1 MSARFYKQAAVAE
14 AKGGFI
20 VTLDGRSL
28 RTPAKAPLVA
38 PKRALAQLAADE
50 WSAQGETLK
59 PETMPITRLINVAI
73 DFTPGARA
81 ELAATIGKFGQTDLL
96 CHRADQPPSLAER
109 QAKAWD
115 GLLAWADTHLGASLI
130 AAPGIFA
137 HRQPEGAL
145 AALASR
151 AAALDV
157 FRLTGLAHAAGLAGS
172 AVLAFAIAEGKL
184 SPEAAFLAAAL
195 DDLYQ
200 IETWGED
207 AEARERLN
215 NQRAEYEALARFFLA
230 LTADE

>member
-1 MSARFYKQAAVAE
+1 MSARFYKQAGIAE

-20 VTLDGRSL
+20 VTLDGWSL

-50 WSAQGETLK
+50 WNAQAEAIK
-59 PETMPITRLINVAI
+59 PETMPITRLINVAL

-81 ELAATIGKFGQTDLL
+81 DMAATIGKFGQTDLL
-96 CHRADQPPSLAER
+96 CHRAEQPPSLAER

-137 HRQPEGAL
+137 HEQPEGAL

-151 AAALDV
+151 AAALDD

-172 AVLAFAIAEGKL
+172 AVLAFAIAEGNIT
-184 SPEAAFLAAAL
+184 PDAAFAAAAV

-200 IETWGED
+200 LETWGED
-207 AEARERLN
+207 DEARERLN
-215 NQRAEYEALARFFLA
+215 NQRTEYEALGRFFGA
-230 LTADE
+230 LTAEK

>member
-1 MSARFYKQAAVAE
+1 MSTRFYKQAGIAE
-14 AKGGFI
+14 AKGGFT

-50 WSAQGETLK
+50 WSEQGETLK

-81 ELAATIGKFGQTDLL
+81 EMAATIGKFGQTDLL
-96 CHRADQPPSLAER
+96 CHRAEQPPSLAER

-151 AAALDV
+151 AGALDD
-157 FRLTGLAHAAGLAGS
+157 FRLTGLSYGAGLAGS
-172 AVLAFAIAEGKL
+172 AVLAFAIAEAKV
-184 SPEAAFLAAAL
+184 SPEAAFAAAAL

-200 IETWGED
+200 LEVWGED
-207 AEARERLN
+207 DEARERLN
-215 NQRAEYEALARFFLA
+215 NQRAEYEALARFFSALA
-230 LTADE
+230 AGG